1 MMIFQIS
8 AKIDDFFMMIKGAHL
23 ASATVP
29 WHWLFFCPA
38 PKVRAYF
45 EHPITKS
52 LDSPKWHWLI
62 FAPMGALDYI
72 LHSKDQKKAL
82 YGLWRAKMTL
92 TNNTNTWYVFPT
104 IVKNKHLGIY

>member
-38 PKVRAYF
+38 LKVRAYF
-45 EHPITKS
+45 GRHITKS
-52 LDSPKWHWLI
+52 LDSPKLHWLI
-62 FAPMGALDYI
+62 LTLMG
-72 LHSKDQKKAL
+72 
-82 YGLWRAKMTL
+82 TL
-92 TNNTNTWYVFPT
+92 V
-104 IVKNKHLGIY
+104 H